1 MTGSAVAVDAA
12 GARMGGAARFLVELD
27 GYLQRR
33 GRDDVLVLG
42 RGRPLSPGWLLRRE
56 LPART
61 APRVVALNNVGFLA
75 PGRER
80 WVLLRNALHFPAQS
94 RGDTRES
101 DMFEHR
107 AQAQVVYA
115 MAKRADVVVVPSS
128 GMAERVLTLLPDLR
142 RRLVVRHHPV
152 TPVTLAPR
160 DPTRGVILVPV
171 LFAGYKNMVEHL
183 TALLGALQAV
193 GRIDVAVQV
202 TADEAELRGVAGR
215 EASLVPLGR
224 PSYDRLRQAW
234 ARCTAV
240 FFPSRIESF
249 GYPLAEARAAGLP
262 VIAPDTAQNRE
273 VAGRCL
279 VPYRTEQPG
288 SLREAVQRALQEV
301 FEPDPA
307 PFAPEG
313 YFDWLLG
320 RDGAG

>member
-1 MTGSAVAVDAA
+1 MTGPAVAVDAA

-27 GYLQRR
+27 EYLQRR

-42 RGRPLSPGWLLRRE
+42 RGRSLSSGWLLRRE

-152 TPVTLAPR
+152 TPVTSAPR
-160 DPTRGVILVPV
+160 DPTRAVILVPV
-171 LFAGYKNMVEHL
+171 LFASYKNMVDHL
-183 TALLGALQAV
+183 TALLEVLRAA
-193 GRIDVAVQV
+193 GRTDVDVQV
-202 TADEAELRGVAGR
+202 TAEEAELRRMAGGDPH
-215 EASLVPLGR
+215 LVPLGR
-224 PSYDRLRQAW
+224 LSYHQLRPAW
-234 ARCTAV
+234 ASCTAV

-279 VPYRTEQPG
+279 VPYRAEQPD
-288 SLREAVQRALQEV
+288 SLGEAVQRALQEA
-301 FEPDPA
+301 FDPDPT
-307 PFAPEG
+307 PFAPDG

-320 RDGAG
+320 RDGDR